1 MKRRPIFSPALL
13 ALPTLLATAALGGC
27 SSEEPAGEQ
36 PAAPLTVLF
45 TSDEHSHM
53 LASSPELDD
62 YPAATTAGSG
72 QLSGGV
78 ARRATL
84 LATERARAV
93 GLGAATLTLSAG
105 DNDMGALTQ
114 VAFTEQGLDF
124 QLLSELGY
132 DATTLGNHEFDFG
145 PAALAEAI
153 AAADDAGKLPPI
165 VISNIHFDPTSPA
178 DDALAALYSEDVMDH
193 APMHPYQVL
202 VGASGLKVGL
212 VGFVG
217 ANAAYVA
224 PMKAPVRFSGR
235 TDEQE
240 QDPEAVLPLLYAD
253 VQPIVDHLRQVEKVD
268 LVIALGHS
276 GMGDDTSA
284 AGTLAAEDYRICQ
297 NVTGIDLIVSGHSH
311 RTDAAPIVVAQ
322 NGGGRS
328 CLVLNAGYNGFQLGR
343 IDYTLTPGSGSAPP
357 WDPATQ
363 TLLPVDDSLVPD
375 AAMAAGLGAHIAT
388 IEAAGGTPSYLE
400 RLASRVEGTTVTDDT
415 GTAGD
420 LYFRKLGHT
429 SFDVN
434 DEMLV
439 TYLSA
444 DAMLAATD
452 ELAIPTDMALE
463 SGGPIRSALRKG
475 KTGDIALCDAFDVVP
490 LGSSPRDG
498 SLGYPLI
505 RANLAA
511 VELRAV
517 FEFGARLGPTNSDYR
532 LGQAGVRV
540 TYDQTRPAAES
551 LNDLFDDAKGWVMK
565 IELDTDHS
573 DGFDQYDTVIYD
585 RATSFETPN
594 RVSVVTSSYIGEFA
608 SSVGITLKGDD
619 GYATTVPDAVL
630 LRPDQS
636 EVKEL
641 EAFMGFLK
649 AMPGGE
655 LDSRYDAAS
664 PSKTV
669 RQICVAGCN

>member
-1 MKRRPIFSPALL
+1 MKRLPICSSALL
-13 ALPTLLATAALGGC
+13 ALPIMLATATLAGC
-27 SSEEPAGEQ
+27 SSDEPAAEQ
-36 PAAPLTVLF
+36 PTSPLAVLF

-62 YPAATTAGSG
+62 YPPATAAGSG
-72 QLSGGV
+72 ALTGGV

-84 LATERARAV
+84 LATERARAA
-93 GLGAATLTLSAG
+93 GRSAPTLTLSAG

-114 VAFTEQGLDF
+114 VAFSEQGLDF

-153 AAADDAGKLPPI
+153 TAANDAGKLPPI
-165 VISNIHFDPTSPA
+165 VVSNIHFDPTSPA
-178 DDALAALYSEDVMDH
+178 DDTLAALYSDDVMDH

-202 VGASGLKVGL
+202 LGANGLKVGL

-217 ANAAYVA
+217 ANAAFVA
-224 PMKAPVRFSGR
+224 PNKAPVRFSGQ

-240 QDPEAVLPLLYAD
+240 ADTAAVLPLLYAD

-276 GMGDDTSA
+276 GMGDDTSE
-284 AGTLAAEDYRICQ
+284 AGTLAAEDYNICA
-297 NVTGIDLIVSGHSH
+297 NVAGIDLIVSGHSH

-322 NGGGRS
+322 NGGGS
-328 CLVLNAGYNGFQLGR
+328 CVVLNAGYNGFQLGR
-343 IDYTLTPGSGSAPP
+343 IDYTLTPGSGSAPS

-363 TLLPVDDSLVPD
+363 TLLPVDDSLVPN
-375 AAMAAGLGAHIAT
+375 ATMAAGLAAHIAA

-400 RLASRVEGTTVTDDT
+400 GLASRVEGATVTDDP
-415 GTAGD
+415 GAAGD

-452 ELAIPTDMALE
+452 QLAIPTDMALE
-463 SGGPIRSALRKG
+463 SGGPIRATLRKG
-475 KTGDIALCDAFDVVP
+475 KTGDIALCDAYDVVP
-490 LGSSPRDG
+490 LGSSPLDG

-540 TYDQTRPAAES
+540 TFDQTRPAAES
-551 LNDLFDDAKGWVMK
+551 LADLFDDAKGWVMK
-565 IELDTDHS
+565 MELDTDHS
-573 DGFDQYDTVIYD
+573 DGFEQYDTVIYD
-585 RATSFETPN
+585 RASSFETPN
-594 RVSVVTSSYIGEFA
+594 RLSVVTSSYIGEFA

-619 GYATTVPDAVL
+619 GYAITVPQAVL

-641 EAFMGFLK
+641 EAFMGFLE

-664 PSKTV
+664 PDKTV
-669 RQICVAGCN
+669 RTLCVAGCN